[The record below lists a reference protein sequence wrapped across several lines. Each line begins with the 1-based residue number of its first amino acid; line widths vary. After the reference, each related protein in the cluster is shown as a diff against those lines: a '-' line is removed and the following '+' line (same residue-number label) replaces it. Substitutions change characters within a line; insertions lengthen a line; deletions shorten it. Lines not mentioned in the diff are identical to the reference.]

1 MVFTHATRVRVPD
14 GEFCLAR
21 GEKKKKKKKKIAPAG
36 NQTRVSSVAG
46 MYIITIL
53 PARSA
58 LSVPRLELGTSRV
71 LGERHDQLD
80 HTDRKSGVSGFRSQ
94 YLVLAKDARFRL
106 RQYPDAARRAA
117 PAPALPADQKDR
129 AKKIWSIRVSIPVPR
144 PCEGRTLPIAP
155 IPRRCLGAR
164 AARFLCT
171 PGWQKINSVTGN
183 RTPGIC
189 VTGRDVTNY
198 TMTDGRA
205 SSEDR
210 TRDLALTKRMLCQ
223 LSYRGV
229 ARSGCVRA
237 LRFFGLC
244 VHHRPFES
252 PAPAQEC
259 CVHSTRV
266 VFNPSKVKIRVRV
279 PMDAFGGGNPPPFP
293 CRYSL
298 GAGPRL
304 VAPIAWVRI
313 PVAAFFGSAVAGFP
327 AGASPRCVESVVRS
341 YHDESTASHPNCEV
355 KHRWAR
361 SVLQLGTMRESRVL
375 YGPFSFCFREDFFF
389 FEKIK
394 SESHYAR
401 RDSNAGFPAC
411 EAGVITN

>member
-1 MVFTHATRVRVPD
+1 
-14 GEFCLAR
+14 
-21 GEKKKKKKKKIAPAG
+21 
-36 NQTRVSSVAG
+36 
-46 MYIITIL
+46 
-53 PARSA
+53 
-58 LSVPRLELGTSRV
+58 
-71 LGERHDQLD
+71 
-80 HTDRKSGVSGFRSQ
+80 
-94 YLVLAKDARFRL
+94 
-106 RQYPDAARRAA
+106 
-117 PAPALPADQKDR
+117 
-129 AKKIWSIRVSIPVPR
+129 
-144 PCEGRTLPIAP
+144 
-155 IPRRCLGAR
+155 
-164 AARFLCT
+164 
-171 PGWQKINSVTGN
+171 
-183 RTPGIC
+183 
-189 VTGRDVTNY
+189 
-198 TMTDGRA
+198 MTDGRA

-229 ARSGCVRA
+229 ARSGRVRA
-237 LRFFGLC
+237 LRFFGC
-244 VHHRPFES
+244 ACNHRPFES

-313 PVAAFFGSAVAGFP
+313 PVAAFFFGSAVADFP

-375 YGPFSFCFREDFFF
+375 YGPFYFWFFF
-389 FEKIK
+389 LF
-394 SESHYAR
+394 SSSSSSGSDVHRSALPLVR
-401 RDSNAGFPAC
+401 RT
-411 EAGVITN
+411 VIPR